1 MTQPPRE
8 PSSYTAA
15 DLTDPTIDAATLRNI
30 AAERSDLWPQ
40 VLQHPSCYP
49 GLADYIR
56 AQQGPPQP
64 QSAPQATE
72 APQQPPPAHTEQ
84 QGAGEHFAAGARQL
98 AGGAKDY
105 WSTTAAPAVSGAVKD
120 VRANGSKSWT
130 FWGRLA
136 QPVIALLGFI
146 TLFFPAIR
154 VLDEFNLEGQAE
166 NLAEE
171 LGLSEE
177 LSAARDELGLHTTQN
192 FLTHDMVFIGVIL
205 LLLFLATIGLALA
218 SLVTN
223 KAVLRLAAGGI
234 GGVGGLVGIIVS
246 IIYLVAAGEDH
257 LTVGFGAVLMLILGI
272 LLITAS
278 AVALLPP
285 KRATPPQPQQ

>member
-1 MTQPPRE
+1 M
-8 PSSYTAA
+8 
-15 DLTDPTIDAATLRNI
+15 
-30 AAERSDLWPQ
+30 
-40 VLQHPSCYP
+40 
-49 GLADYIR
+49 
-56 AQQGPPQP
+56 
-64 QSAPQATE
+64 
-72 APQQPPPAHTEQ
+72 
-84 QGAGEHFAAGARQL
+84 
-98 AGGAKDY
+98 
-105 WSTTAAPAVSGAVKD
+105 KD

-154 VLDEFNLEGQAE
+154 VLDEFNIEGQAE

-234 GGVGGLVGIIVS
+234 GGMGGLVGIIVS

-257 LTVGFGAVLMLILGI
+257 LTVGFGAVLMLIPRHPAYGCLCGR
-272 LLITAS
+272 S
-278 AVALLPP
+278 AAA
-285 KRATPPQPQQ
+285 KEGCSAAATVLTTTTRCESEIHLCTPRP